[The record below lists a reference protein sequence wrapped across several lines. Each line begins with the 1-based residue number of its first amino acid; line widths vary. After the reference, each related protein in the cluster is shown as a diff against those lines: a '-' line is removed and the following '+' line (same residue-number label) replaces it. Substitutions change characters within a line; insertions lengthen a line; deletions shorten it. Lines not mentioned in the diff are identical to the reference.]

1 MPFLTPRLA
10 PKQRRSAF
18 CASSLPFLLALA
30 AQPMLLSLPPA
41 AAASAIAPSATADPL
56 PFPGGQPTMYR
67 FDPARYTPAALRL
80 SVTTPKDGQGLSFVD
95 LTLIPPSGELVGRRV
110 EVGTATLATLLRGL
124 YSQLAKQESLETA
137 NPESPARQLHRL
149 LLAPLEESLQ
159 RNRVT
164 TLLISADPGLQAV
177 PFAALHDGTS
187 FLGQRY
193 GLSLTP
199 SIGLMPLRVPAPRA
213 VSRQLAV
220 GASRFENLSPLPLVP
235 QELER
240 VERGRAGQT
249 FLDET
254 FTPRVLLEKAGDA
267 SVERVHVATHAE
279 FLPGGP
285 ARARLYTGSGP
296 IGLTQFAELR
306 QRRQGAP
313 LDLFTLSACRTAL
326 GDNDSELGFA
336 GLALQAGARSAIGTL
351 WYVDDVATS
360 AFFVQFYRYLD
371 QGMPKAEALQATRT
385 AMATGAIRLQGDKVI
400 GPDGAT
406 LLDRLTTAQQRRIAA
421 GMQHP
426 YFWSGITLLGTP
438 W

>member
-1 MPFLTPRLA
+1 MPFLS
-10 PKQRRSAF
+10 RR
-18 CASSLPFLLALA
+18 CLPALLAMVSAPLLGARPATA
-30 AQPMLLSLPPA
+30 APTSVVPA
-41 AAASAIAPSATADPL
+41 AAKAVTSGT
-56 PFPGGQPTMYR
+56 YR
-67 FDPARYTPAALRL
+67 FDPARYTPAVLRL

-110 EVGTATLATLLRGL
+110 EIGTATLATQLRQL
-124 YSQLAKQESLETA
+124 YGQLAKQEPLDTD
-137 NPESPARQLHRL
+137 NPQAPARQLYSL
-149 LLAPLEESLQ
+149 LVAPVAEPLQ
-159 RNRVT
+159 RNGVT
-164 TLLISADPGLQAV
+164 TLLISADPGLQAI

-187 FLGQRY
+187 FLGQRF

-220 GASRFENLSPLPLVP
+220 GASRFDGLAPLPLVP

-254 FTPRVLLEKAGDA
+254 FTPRVLLDKAGDSA
-267 SVERVHVATHAE
+267 VERVHVATHAE

-285 ARARLYTGSGP
+285 AQARLHTGTGP
-296 IGLTQFAELR
+296 IGLTEFAELR
-306 QRRQGAP
+306 QRRKGAP

-385 AMATGAIRLQGDKVI
+385 AMANGTIRLQGDRVL
-400 GPDGAT
+400 GPDGT
-406 LLDRLTTAQQRRIAA
+406 VLLDRLNLTQQRRIAG
-421 GMQHP
+421 GMEHP